1 MPRRDRHRRVILR
14 SRRLHD
20 SGRRAGGF
28 TLVELAIT
36 VSIIGVLS
44 LVVSSAYFSIAEV
57 RARALAQGQA
67 EVARQAVRA
76 FMLKNKRLP
85 CPDLSAGGNG
95 GREGYGGTCP
105 SDAQVGWLPY
115 ESLGLALPVPLARMR
130 YAVSRAAAEDA
141 DLVEPVGGASDGLD
155 LDGNGRIRSTLVAT
169 AKLALSST
177 RPFLTGAGTPSDL
190 ESCTHVVS
198 NPAFALIAPVS
209 DRDASGGAHAGFD
222 GINQQ
227 MATADSTCIAAP
239 GRAMDATY
247 DDVVVA
253 ESASAL
259 LGWLAAHTR

>member
-1 MPRRDRHRRVILR
+1 MRRRDRHRR
-14 SRRLHD
+14 SRLH
-20 SGRRAGGF
+20 GHVRRHADGF

-67 EVARQAVRA
+67 EVARQAIRA
-76 FMLKNKRLP
+76 FLLKNKRLP
-85 CPDLSAGGNG
+85 CPDRSAGGNG
-95 GREGYGGTCP
+95 GREGLAGTCP
-105 SDAQVGWLPY
+105 AGQVGWLPY
-115 ESLGLALPVPLARMR
+115 ESLGLALPVPSVRMR
-130 YAVSRAAAEDA
+130 YAVSRTAAA
-141 DLVEPVGGASDGLD
+141 DLVEPAGGTSGGFDF
-155 LDGNGRIRSTLVAT
+155 DGNGRIRNTLVAT
-169 AKLALSST
+169 AKLSPSSA
-177 RPFLTGAGTPSDL
+177 RPFLTGVGTPSDA
-190 ESCTHVVS
+190 ESCAHVVS

-239 GRAMDATY
+239 GRAMDASY